1 MGRIG
6 APRHMSSAAAALA
19 AKDRFAARHLGPR
32 ESDHASMLET
42 VGVDSIDDIVR
53 KTVPSQIL
61 LDKALDLGKYTPVR
75 LSSAHSAQAHHHH
88 HRSPM
93 PPLTVAA
100 LATGLADSNL
110 FTTTTTIT
118 SHSSHVC
125 GPSCHQHQH
134 SSATRRSAPGRAS
147 LSPTLWRRCSASPRR
162 TRLTGRSSA
171 WATTTPRR
179 PRSSCATC
187 SRTRAGTLKP
197 VDTAAALASGST
209 TRPPPPQP
217 RASALPL
224 LLGSGPSPFEAS
236 RQPSSGRPG
245 TEHLRR

>member
-1 MGRIG
+1 MRRMRGSQLGQGFAHPAVRALMGRIG

-88 HRSPM
+88 RRSPM

-100 LATGLADSNL
+100 LALAGAPNSPPPSPPASPTQTSSPSPPPSPAILLTFTGLAATS
-110 FTTTTTIT
+110 TIT
-118 SHSSHVC
+118 LAPLVALRLA
-125 GPSCHQHQH
+125 GP
-134 SSATRRSAPGRAS
+134 R
-147 LSPTLWRRCSASPRR
+147 
-162 TRLTGRSSA
+162 
-171 WATTTPRR
+171 
-179 PRSSCATC
+179 
-187 SRTRAGTLKP
+187 
-197 VDTAAALASGST
+197 
-209 TRPPPPQP
+209 
-217 RASALPL
+217 
-224 LLGSGPSPFEAS
+224 
-236 RQPSSGRPG
+236 
-245 TEHLRR
+245 